1 MGSCKEEE
9 IFLPWDLF
17 QSELFYP
24 TRKDIVDINLFCIEL
39 KFEAASTF
47 RVEFR
52 YERKAIAK
60 YLYSIGGGKSMKKLD
75 KEENTDGKGIPAS
88 NCVS

>member
-17 QSELFYP
+17 QSECFYP
-24 TRKDIVDINLFCIEL
+24 NRKDIVDINLFCIEL

-60 YLYSIGGGKSMKKLD
+60 YLYSIGGEKSMKKVE
-75 KEENTDGKGIPAS
+75 KEEKTSRKVISARNF
-88 NCVS
+88 VS